1 MSLLS
6 KLYLRF
12 SWLSMD
18 VVLGAI
24 AGAVFFSKLLR
35 VELGWAIYLLLGM
48 AVWSI
53 YTADHLLDSRKKTE
67 ANLSPRHQFHLRNSK
82 VLSALLAVFALVG
95 LGFAYQIFG
104 SSRELI
110 WSLILGVLILA
121 SMTLIRK
128 AGKSMVWA
136 KEISI
141 AIFYVLG
148 IAWISLLRVDS
159 IDLNWNSWA
168 FLGIYS
174 LLALINLL
182 ILSHLDRK
190 QDEAA
195 GFASAAQLFTPISF
209 IELIRRACFLFLVL
223 VLACFILF
231 PSFYRP
237 FACVLLVMGLVHY
250 LAFFNPKLTAEQVR
264 MRTEAI
270 FMLPLVLYFL

>member
-1 MSLLS
+1 
-6 KLYLRF
+6 
-12 SWLSMD
+12 MD
-18 VVLGAI
+18 VVFGAM

-35 VELGWAIYLLLGM
+35 VELGGAIYLLLGM

-82 VLSALLAVFALVG
+82 VLSVLLAVFILGG

-104 SSRELI
+104 SSRELV
-110 WSLILGVLILA
+110 WSLVLGGLILA

-128 AGKSMVWA
+128 AGISMVWA

-148 IAWISLLRVDS
+148 TAWIPLLRVDS
-159 IDLNWNSWA
+159 IDLNWNSWT
-168 FLGIYS
+168 FIGCFI

-190 QDEAA
+190 QDEEA
-195 GFASAAQLFTPISF
+195 GFTSAAQLFSPLSF
-209 IELIRRACFLFLVL
+209 IELIRRACFLFLIL

-237 FACVLLVMGLVHY
+237 FACILLVMGLVHY
-250 LAFFNPKLTAEQVR
+250 LAFFNPKLTSEQVR

>member
-1 MSLLS
+1 MNLLS

-18 VVLGAI
+18 VVFGAI

-35 VELGWAIYLLLGM
+35 VELGGAIYLLLGM

-82 VLSALLAVFALVG
+82 VLSVILVLFLVVG
-95 LGFAYQIFG
+95 LGLAYQIFG
-104 SSRELI
+104 SSIELI
-110 WSLILGVLILA
+110 WSLVLGGLILA

-148 IAWISLLRVDS
+148 IAWIPLLRVDA

-168 FLGIYS
+168 FLGAYI

-190 QDEAA
+190 QDEEA
-195 GFASAAQLFTPISF
+195 GFASAAQLFSPISF
-209 IELIRRACFLFLVL
+209 IELIRRACFLFLIL
-223 VLACFILF
+223 GLACFILF

-237 FACVLLVMGLVHY
+237 FACILVVMGLVHY
-250 LAFFNPKLTAEQVR
+250 LAFFNPKLSAEHVR

>member
-1 MSLLS
+1 MHLLS
-6 KLYLRF
+6 KIYLRL
-12 SWLSMD
+12 SWLSVD
-18 VVLGAI
+18 VVFGAI
-24 AGAVFFSKLLR
+24 GGAVFFSKLLR
-35 VELGWAIYLLLGM
+35 VELDWDIYLLLGM

-82 VLSALLAVFALVG
+82 ALSILLAVFMLGGLV
-95 LGFAYQIFG
+95 FAYQIFG
-104 SSRELI
+104 LSKEMI
-110 WSLILGVLILA
+110 WSLILGGLILA

-141 AIFYVLG
+141 SIFYVLG
-148 IAWISLLRVDS
+148 SAWIPLLRVEP
-159 IDLNWNSWA
+159 IDLTWNSWA
-168 FLGIYS
+168 FIGVYI

-190 QDEAA
+190 QDEDA
-195 GFASAAQLFTPISF
+195 GFASAAQLFSPIGF
-209 IELIRRACFLFLVL
+209 IELIRRACFLFLIL
-223 VLACFILF
+223 VLGCFILF

-237 FACVLLVMGLVHY
+237 FACVFLVMGLVHY
-250 LAFFNPKLTAEQVR
+250 LAFFNPKLNAEQVR

-270 FMLPLVLYFL
+270 FMLPLLLYFL